1 MSELNSSLSG
11 IVLSTLTAVMPTL
24 DLSRGAHEQMLR
36 AELKLRINDG
46 RNNVAKKCCC
56 KKAEQ
61 CMDFRGSRKINNK
74 NQLCLL
80 RIIQSEQKQG
90 RSRPRQMVATF

>member
-80 RIIQSEQKQG
+80 RIIEPEQKQG
-90 RSRPRQMVATF
+90 RSGPR

>member
-80 RIIQSEQKQG
+80 RISEPEPKQG
-90 RSRPRQMVATF
+90 RTASK